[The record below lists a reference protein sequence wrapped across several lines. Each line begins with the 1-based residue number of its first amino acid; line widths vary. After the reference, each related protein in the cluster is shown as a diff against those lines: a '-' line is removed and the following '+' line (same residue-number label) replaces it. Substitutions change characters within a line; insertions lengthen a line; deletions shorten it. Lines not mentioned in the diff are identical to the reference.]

1 MRLPSLALLISFFA
15 CGQTSSGTLP
25 APAASAAPV
34 TALAPAPV
42 DDPYEIPP
50 EKFSD
55 GAKSFEK
62 VRATLLS
69 SYYADGI
76 TEDDLYR
83 AATAGM
89 LERVDPRLRKYNK
102 LLSPR
107 EQADLKQDMAGEIVG
122 IGVQIKLDPATGH
135 CEVLGTIPGS
145 AAEKAGLVAGDRII
159 TVGGKLYKG
168 KKLRDVVADI
178 RGKSGESVTLAVLH
192 EDKLVTMNVARE
204 RVVYDQPSSLVLP
217 DDIGYLEIPSFT
229 EKTADAVK
237 GELESLKKAGVH
249 SLVVDLRCNPG
260 GLFEQAISTAEL
272 LVPNGGVIVSLARRG
287 GAAEKR
293 TAKSSPYFPGAP
305 VVVLVDEKTG
315 SGAELVAGA
324 LHELRGAQLVGAHT
338 LGKWSV
344 QMIDDLPNG
353 YAFKYTTAIFKTASG
368 QSYEGTGLRPD
379 VDVAM
384 DIADV
389 EHAQLVRDPV
399 KRVAMDVQLRT
410 AKSLLV
416 HK

>member
-1 MRLPSLALLISFFA
+1 MRLSPFVLVISFLA
-15 CGQTSSGTLP
+15 CGQNSGTLP
-25 APAASAAPV
+25 APAASAAPSI
-34 TALAPAPV
+34 ALAPAAV
-42 DDPYEIPP
+42 ADDPYEIPP
-50 EKFSD
+50 EKFTD

-62 VRATLLS
+62 VRSAILA

-76 TEDDLYR
+76 TDDDLYR

-89 LERVDPRLRKYNK
+89 LERMDPRLRKYNK
-102 LLSPR
+102 LLAPH
-107 EQADLKQDMAGEIVG
+107 EHAELKQDMAGEIVG

-178 RGKSGESVTLAVLH
+178 RGKAGDPVSLSVLH
-192 EDKLVTMNVARE
+192 EDKLVTMNIPRE
-204 RVVYDQPSSLVLP
+204 RVIYDQPSSLVLA
-217 DDIGYLEIPSFT
+217 DDVGYLEIPSFT
-229 EKTADAVK
+229 EKTSESVR
-237 GELESLKKAGVH
+237 GELESLKKAGVR

-272 LVPNGGVIVSLARRG
+272 LVPNGSVIVSLARRG
-287 GAAEKR
+287 GAEEKR

-305 VVVLVDEKTG
+305 MAVLIDGKTG
-315 SGAELVAGA
+315 SGGELVAAA
-324 LHELRGAQLVGAHT
+324 LHELRGAQLVGEHT

-353 YAFKYTTAIFKTASG
+353 YAFKYTSAIFKTASG
-368 QSYEGTGLRPD
+368 QTYEGTGISPD
-379 VDVAM
+379 IDVAM
-384 DIADV
+384 DISDV
-389 EHAQLVRDPV
+389 EHAQLVRDAT
-399 KRVAMDVQLRT
+399 KRMSMDVQLRT
-410 AKSLLV
+410 AKSLLA